1 MRKTHAF
8 ALMVSLPLLWQ
19 SASGL
24 VPSVVGI
31 ILQLLNLG
39 GGGLTF
45 LNLLALIA
53 GVVTATQLDIGLG
66 IANFIL
72 APSILVFAL

>member
-1 MRKTHAF
+1 
-8 ALMVSLPLLWQ
+8 MVSLPLLWQ

-39 GGGLTF
+39 GGGLNF

-53 GVVTATQLDIGLG
+53 GAVTATGLDIGLG
-66 IANFIL
+66 LLGFIL